1 MLHKFNL
8 IIFSLVLCLLGA
20 AGKVNG
26 QDVEPGAVLW
36 KSNIGTWTLG
46 ETDTGQGREITKM
59 GPEKWGEVVVYP
71 NLTATVLAEV
81 TLNGKTVSEGSM
93 VAAFVG
99 EELRG
104 KREVVLSGG
113 KSYGTLNVNL
123 EATEQVSFRIW
134 EENLGAEFEVADSMS
149 LEIGETYGTATALVQ
164 LDGAASSK
172 VEIISLSR
180 VPFGFSF
187 KTDEGRNYEV
197 EASFD
202 LEKWNLLRQ
211 IKGTGKEE
219 KFIDVRRA
227 FYPRQYYRVKETE

>member
-1 MLHKFNL
+1 M
-8 IIFSLVLCLLGA
+8 
-20 AGKVNG
+20 
-26 QDVEPGAVLW
+26 
-36 KSNIGTWTLG
+36 
-46 ETDTGQGREITKM
+46 
-59 GPEKWGEVVVYP
+59 
-71 NLTATVLAEV
+71 LAEV
-81 TLNGKTVSEGSM
+81 TLNGKPLSEGSM

-123 EATEQVSFRIW
+123 DGTEQVSFRIW
-134 EENLGAEFEVADSMS
+134 EENLGEEFEVADSMS
-149 LEIGETYGTATALVQ
+149 LEIGKTYGTATALVQ
-164 LDGAASSK
+164 LDGVASSK

-180 VPFGFSF
+180 APFGFSF
-187 KTDEGRNYEV
+187 KTDKGRNYEV

-202 LEKWNLLRQ
+202 LQKWNLLRQ
-211 IKGTGKEE
+211 IKGTGEEE

>member
-1 MLHKFNL
+1 MKTGWNL
-8 IIFSLVLCLLGA
+8 VGYPRESGA
-20 AGKVNG
+20 APANELKSLGNTVVQIKNLTSSYDPSLPFFLNTLGSMVLGQGYWLKVTEN
-26 QDVEPGAVLW
+26 
-36 KSNIGTWTLG
+36 GTWTLG
-46 ETDTGQGREITKM
+46 GTDSGQGREISKM
-59 GPEKWGEVVVYP
+59 SPDKWGEVVVYP

-81 TLNGKTVSEGSM
+81 TLNGKPVSEGSM

-123 EATEQVSFRIW
+123 DGTEQVSFRIW
-134 EENLGAEFEVADSMS
+134 EENLGEEFEVADSMS

-180 VPFGFSF
+180 C
-187 KTDEGRNYEV
+187 
-197 EASFD
+197 
-202 LEKWNLLRQ
+202 LLY
-211 IKGTGKEE
+211 TSPS
-219 KFIDVRRA
+219 
-227 FYPRQYYRVKETE
+227 PRDRTRSRMPSSA

>member
-1 MLHKFNL
+1 
-8 IIFSLVLCLLGA
+8 
-20 AGKVNG
+20 
-26 QDVEPGAVLW
+26 
-36 KSNIGTWTLG
+36 
-46 ETDTGQGREITKM
+46 M

-71 NLTATVLAEV
+71 NMTATVLSEV
-81 TLNGKTVSEGSM
+81 TLNGKPVSEGSM

-123 EATEQVSFRIW
+123 DGTEQVSFRIW
-134 EENLGAEFEVADSMS
+134 EENLGKEFEAADSMS
-149 LEIGETYGTATALVQ
+149 LEIGKTYGTATALVQ

-180 VPFGFSF
+180 APFGFSF

-211 IKGTGKEE
+211 IKGTGEEE
-219 KFIDVRRA
+219 KFIDIRRA
-227 FYPRQYYRVKETE
+227 FYTRQYYRVKKQNYVAAIFGSG

>member
-1 MLHKFNL
+1 M
-8 IIFSLVLCLLGA
+8 
-20 AGKVNG
+20 
-26 QDVEPGAVLW
+26 
-36 KSNIGTWTLG
+36 GTGSW
-46 ETDTGQGREITKM
+46 DN
-59 GPEKWGEVVVYP
+59 VVVYP

-81 TLNGKTVSEGSM
+81 TLNGKPLSEGSM

-123 EATEQVSFRIW
+123 AEEETVGFRIW
-134 EENLGAEFEVADSMS
+134 EENLGAKFEVTDSMS

-180 VPFGFSF
+180 APFGFSF
-187 KTDEGRNYEV
+187 NTEEGTSYKV
-197 EASFD
+197 EASDD
-202 LEKWNLLRQ
+202 LRKWQQLRDV
-211 IKGTGKEE
+211 KGTGKLF
-219 KFIDVRRA
+219 KFLDFRKAI
-227 FYPRQYYRVKETE
+227 YEQQYYRVKIMN

>member
-1 MLHKFNL
+1 ML
-8 IIFSLVLCLLGA
+8 S
-20 AGKVNG
+20 
-26 QDVEPGAVLW
+26 
-36 KSNIGTWTLG
+36 
-46 ETDTGQGREITKM
+46 
-59 GPEKWGEVVVYP
+59 
-71 NLTATVLAEV
+71 EV
-81 TLNGKTVSEGSM
+81 TLNGKPVSEGSM

-123 EATEQVSFRIW
+123 DGTEQVSFRIW
-134 EENLGAEFEVADSMS
+134 EENLGEEFDVADSMS

-164 LDGAASSK
+164 LDGVASSK

-180 VPFGFSF
+180 APYGFSF

-211 IKGTGKEE
+211 IKGTGEEE
-219 KFIDVRRA
+219 KFIDFRKA
-227 FYPRQYYRVKETE
+227 FYQQQYYRVRVME